1 MVGTARPGLLSAED
15 PLAVATLGSRTQARE
30 VAAGIRLAE
39 ALAEDKLAAKAL
51 FVVRLLLPVGA
62 MRDEGRREKGHTE
75 ATQDARRTRLGHL
88 LLVDRLHYGR
98 GATTSGDLR
107 PAELQPA
114 SLVQPPLPPALVLG
128 LLFLAVAACD
138 AVAPL
143 RRQVAV
149 EPASDLLPE
158 GLLVGREAEIHG

>member
-1 MVGTARPGLLSAED
+1 MYVSFCQSVPCATSA
-15 PLAVATLGSRTQARE
+15 G
-30 VAAGIRLAE
+30 
-39 ALAEDKLAAKAL
+39 
-51 FVVRLLLPVGA
+51 
-62 MRDEGRREKGHTE
+62 
-75 ATQDARRTRLGHL
+75 LGHL

-107 PAELQPA
+107 PAEVQPA
-114 SLVQPPLPPALVLG
+114 SLVQAPLPPALDLG
-128 LLFLAVAACD
+128 LLFLAVAACG

-149 EPASDLLPE
+149 EPASDLLSE